1 MGEEYNTK
9 GPPEIKV
16 NVHGTKDLHAVEVFN
31 GTEIIYRHPF
41 ADPKNGDSILKIEW
55 MGARVKSRPKIVD
68 WGGGLYFDKGRIESF
83 KEYAFDYQGQGIQRI
98 TNHRITWNSTTGGDP
113 DGVLLKIKA
122 PEDATATF
130 YSKQVTFNFKPSEI
144 NHEPTIIEVGPVN
157 RKVKI
162 QKITDGKLPRSIEF
176 TINAKEIKKGLN
188 QYWVKV
194 TQSDG
199 SMAWSSPVY
208 ANY

>member
-1 MGEEYNTK
+1 
-9 GPPEIKV
+9 
-16 NVHGTKDLHAVEVFN
+16 
-31 GTEIIYRHPF
+31 
-41 ADPKNGDSILKIEW
+41 

-68 WGGGLYFDKGRIESF
+68 WSGGFYLDRGRIESF
-83 KEYAFDYQGQGIQRI
+83 KGYAFDYQGQGVQRI
-98 TNHRITWNSTTGGDP
+98 TNQRITWSSTTGGDS
-113 DGVLLKIKA
+113 DGVLLKIEA

-130 YSKQVTFNFKPSEI
+130 YSKQVSFNFKPHEI
-144 NHEPTIIEVGPVN
+144 KHEPTIIDVGPVN

-162 QKITDGKLPRSIEF
+162 QKIMDGKLPRNIKF
-176 TINAKEIKKGLN
+176 TFNDKEIKKGIN

-199 SMAWSSPVY
+199 SMAWTSPVY